1 MKRFFLILLTYL
13 LLCINSYATEN
24 CPDNMKINGLDHTVK
39 SYADFWGN
47 YYKPHEAYDFGI
59 KIQNIIKE
67 KDLAGLFKLVEGEL
81 KSGPRKSFIK
91 DKNFDEIFNE
101 EWVNSILS
109 IKPDCYPM
117 GWRGFMLDSGSVWYN
132 KVDQGWEI
140 FAINGA
146 KLEEDKSSIVGWNYN
161 NNLIHPTC
169 FARVWMSGD
178 NFEEFADQ
186 FKISNYEK
194 FSKKPGEFFG
204 KEIDNFNP
212 IKAMWD
218 EYIKI
223 INPINDCPFKDSKVN
238 NDEKFITINGEGEFG
253 TIKYGYSIIEAIA
266 EKKCADLSPNIDSK
280 CLSSYLVKAG
290 DYSGGSMGW
299 DMSYGIYGL
308 FDLDKLGPSIVP
320 LIFFEN
326 KNEALNY
333 LSN

>member
-1 MKRFFLILLTYL
+1 MKKILIIILTFLI
-13 LLCINSYATEN
+13 CHSPSMASN
-24 CPDNMKINGLDHTVK
+24 CTSEDIET
-39 SYADFWGN
+39 AEFWNN
-47 YYKPHEAYDFGI
+47 YYEPQEAYDFGI
-59 KIQNIIKE
+59 KIQNIVQE
-67 KDLAGLFKLVEGEL
+67 KDLKSLFEFVDGEL

-91 DKNFDEIFNE
+91 NKNFSEIFSQ
-101 EWVNSILS
+101 EWTNSLLS
-109 IKPDCYPM
+109 SSPSCSPM
-117 GWRGFMLDSGSVWYN
+117 GYRGFMLDSGSIWYN
-132 KVDQGWEI
+132 KEDNGWKI

-146 KLEEDKSSIVGWNYN
+146 KSEEDKSLIIGWSHNGKVIN
-161 NNLIHPTC
+161 PTC

-186 FKISNYEK
+186 FKISNYER

-204 KEIDNFNP
+204 KEIDDFNP

-223 INPINDCPFKDSKVN
+223 INPIDDCSFKDSKIN
-238 NDEKFITINGEGEFG
+238 DDEKFITIKGEGEFG
-253 TIKYGYSIIEAIA
+253 TIEYGYSIIENIN
-266 EKKCADLSPNIDSK
+266 KNKCLELSPNLGYK

-308 FDLDKLGPSIVP
+308 FDLDKLGPSIIP

>member
-1 MKRFFLILLTYL
+1 
-13 LLCINSYATEN
+13 
-24 CPDNMKINGLDHTVK
+24 
-39 SYADFWGN
+39 
-47 YYKPHEAYDFGI
+47 
-59 KIQNIIKE
+59 
-67 KDLAGLFKLVEGEL
+67 
-81 KSGPRKSFIK
+81 
-91 DKNFDEIFNE
+91 
-101 EWVNSILS
+101 
-109 IKPDCYPM
+109 
-117 GWRGFMLDSGSVWYN
+117 
-132 KVDQGWEI
+132 
-140 FAINGA
+140 
-146 KLEEDKSSIVGWNYN
+146 
-161 NNLIHPTC
+161 
-169 FARVWMSGD
+169 MSGD

-186 FKISNYEK
+186 FKISNYER

-223 INPINDCPFKDSKVN
+223 INPIDDCSFKDSKIN
-238 NDEKFITINGEGEFG
+238 DDEKFITIKGEGEFG
-253 TIKYGYSIIEAIA
+253 TIEYGYSIIENIN
-266 EKKCADLSPNIDSK
+266 KNKCLELSPNLGYK

-308 FDLDKLGPSIVP
+308 FDLDKLGPSIIP

>member
-1 MKRFFLILLTYL
+1 MKKILIIILTFLI
-13 LLCINSYATEN
+13 CHSPSMASN
-24 CPDNMKINGLDHTVK
+24 CTSEDIET
-39 SYADFWGN
+39 AEFWNN
-47 YYKPHEAYDFGI
+47 YYEPQEAYDFGI
-59 KIQNIIKE
+59 KIQNIVQE
-67 KDLAGLFKLVEGEL
+67 KDLKSLFEFVDGEL

-91 DKNFDEIFNE
+91 NKNFSEIFSQ
-101 EWVNSILS
+101 EWTNSLLS
-109 IKPDCYPM
+109 SSPSCSPVGY
-117 GWRGFMLDSGSVWYN
+117 RGFMLDSGSIWYN
-132 KVDQGWEI
+132 KEDNGWKI

-146 KLEEDKSSIVGWNYN
+146 KSEEDKSLIIGWSHNGKVIN
-161 NNLIHPTC
+161 PTC

-186 FKISNYEK
+186 FKISNYER

-223 INPINDCPFKDSKVN
+223 INPIDDCSFKDSKIN
-238 NDEKFITINGEGEFG
+238 DDEKFITIKGEGEFG
-253 TIKYGYSIIEAIA
+253 TIEYGYSIIENIN
-266 EKKCADLSPNIDSK
+266 KNKCLELSPNLGYK

-308 FDLDKLGPSIVP
+308 FDLDKLGPSIIP

>member
-1 MKRFFLILLTYL
+1 MKKILIIILTFLI
-13 LLCINSYATEN
+13 CHSPSMASN
-24 CPDNMKINGLDHTVK
+24 CTSEDIET
-39 SYADFWGN
+39 AEFWNN
-47 YYKPHEAYDFGI
+47 YYEPQEAYDFGI
-59 KIQNIIKE
+59 KIQNIVQE
-67 KDLAGLFKLVEGEL
+67 KDLKSLFEFVDGEL

-91 DKNFDEIFNE
+91 NKNFSEIFSQ
-101 EWVNSILS
+101 EWTNSLLS
-109 IKPDCYPM
+109 SSPSCSPM
-117 GWRGFMLDSGSVWYN
+117 GYRGFMLDSGSIWYN
-132 KVDQGWEI
+132 KEDNGWKI

-146 KLEEDKSSIVGWNYN
+146 KSEEDKSLIIGWSHNGKVIN
-161 NNLIHPTC
+161 PTC

-186 FKISNYEK
+186 FKISNYER

-223 INPINDCPFKDSKVN
+223 INPIDDCSFKDSKIN
-238 NDEKFITINGEGEFG
+238 DDEKFITIKGEGEFR
-253 TIKYGYSIIEAIA
+253 TIEYGYSIIENIN
-266 EKKCADLSPNIDSK
+266 KNKCLELSPNLGYK

-308 FDLDKLGPSIVP
+308 FDLDKLGPSIIP